1 VTLHSV
7 KCETKGAGVKGEADN
22 YMKTKFTI
30 DTLHLKL
37 LGTRGRIAV
46 EVLCGFET
54 RRGERIFSI
63 YLILP
68 ASLNPGVYSAPKT
81 NEYQKQKNKVSA
93 EQRAAGA

>member
-1 VTLHSV
+1 MTLHSV

-22 YMKTKFTI
+22 YMKTNFTI

-54 RRGERIFSI
+54 RRGERIFLI
-63 YLILP
+63 YVVFPSALG
-68 ASLNPGVYSAPKT
+68 SGVYLAS
-81 NEYQKQKNKVSA
+81 NRNRY
-93 EQRAAGA
+93 